1 MTTIPLPSRAPA
13 PPAARA
19 LVLRDDASLVLEDD
33 AVVVRGPAG
42 SFRLRRPAPGVRDA
56 LLRLAERPCA
66 PERFAADVDEAA
78 RGVLR
83 AVLDRARPLLAE
95 VLLDGDGE
103 LLRLERTSAG
113 GTGPAGPPAAPGG
126 AVRLSRFALLRTRG
140 DRLVLE
146 SPLSGVR
153 AVLTSARARALV
165 AGLAAPQEPGAL
177 AAADRQ
183 VVDALLD
190 AGLVE
195 AAGEDSGFPSETD
208 PVLRQWDYHDL
219 LAHGRVRS
227 GSFDEPLGALYP
239 YRGSIAP
246 RPAVRRPPR
255 GPTVPLHRPAWDE
268 VAARDPSLTAALEG
282 RRSVRHHGPAPL
294 TVAQLGE
301 FLWRVHRVR
310 AHYVPGDDP
319 DGDGADE
326 AVSRPYPSGGRAYE
340 LELYLTVS
348 RCAGLDPGV
357 YYYDPVAHGL
367 VLVEDDPVPREAL
380 LGVARRAVGSDVTP
394 DVLVTV
400 TSRFQRLSWKYRA
413 IAYATT
419 LRHTGVLYQTMYLVG
434 TAMGLGACA
443 LGNGDAALSARV
455 LGLNYLEESSVGDF
469 LLGSRPDDD
478 ALPDGPH
485 PGWHLVNG
493 ADWPRHAAAQLP

>member
-1 MTTIPLPSRAPA
+1 M
-13 PPAARA
+13 
-19 LVLRDDASLVLEDD
+19 
-33 AVVVRGPAG
+33 
-42 SFRLRRPAPGVRDA
+42 
-56 LLRLAERPCA
+56 
-66 PERFAADVDEAA
+66 
-78 RGVLR
+78 
-83 AVLDRARPLLAE
+83 
-95 VLLDGDGE
+95 
-103 LLRLERTSAG
+103 ERTSPG
-113 GTGPAGPPAAPGG
+113 GTAPAGPPPVQVAC
-126 AVRLSRFALLRTRG
+126 VRLSRFALLRTRG

-165 AGLAAPQEPGAL
+165 AGLGAPQETSGVGGPVE
-177 AAADRQ
+177 RQ
-183 VVDALLD
+183 LVDTLVD

-195 AAGEDSGFPSETD
+195 AAGPGERFPSEAD

-246 RPAVRRPPR
+246 RPAVRKPPA
-255 GPTVPLHRPAWDE
+255 GPVVPLHRPAWDE
-268 VAARDPSLTAALEG
+268 VAVRDPSLTAALEG
-282 RRSVRHHGPAPL
+282 RRSVRHHGREPL
-294 TVAQLGE
+294 TLEQLGE

-310 AHYVPGDDP
+310 AHYVPDDDP
-319 DGDGADE
+319 GGADADE

-348 RCAGLDPGV
+348 RCRGLDPGV
-357 YYYDPVAHGL
+357 YYHDPVAHRL
-367 VLVEDDPVPREAL
+367 VLVEGDPGPREAVL
-380 LGVARRAVGSDVTP
+380 AVARRAVGSDVTP

-434 TAMGLGACA
+434 TAMGLAGCA

-455 LGLNYLEESSVGDF
+455 LGLDYLEESSVGDF
-469 LLGSRPDDD
+469 MLGSMPEDGGLD
-478 ALPDGPH
+478 PGPH
-485 PGWHLVNG
+485 PGWHLGNG
-493 ADWPRHAAAQLP
+493 SDWPVRAQEQLP